1 VTMLV
6 LSAALFAALAVVVL
20 LPTSTA
26 ARARLGPLDTAA
38 APRRRLPRVVAPIGA
53 GLLAVWLLGGV
64 VGWLLGAAVMGL
76 LLRRGASRVSQ
87 QDVQRTTRRTLELP
101 VAIDLLASCLLVGTT
116 PDRALHEV
124 AVAVGGSL
132 ADDLETVAAA
142 MQEGAAADEAWSLV
156 DAADLQS
163 VASLLRRT
171 STTGAAVAPMLSM
184 LAEQHR
190 QAARL
195 VALDAARTLGVRATG
210 PLGLCFLPAF
220 VLVAVVPLVVSLLPW
235 GLLVG

>member
-1 VTMLV
+1 MTVLV
-6 LSAALFAALAVVVL
+6 PSAALFAALAVAVL
-20 LPTSTA
+20 LPTSST
-26 ARARLGPLDTAA
+26 ARARLGPLETVASS
-38 APRRRLPRVVAPIGA
+38 PRSLPRVAMPLGA
-53 GLLAVWLLGGV
+53 GLLAVWVLGGLIGWV
-64 VGWLLGAAVMGL
+64 VGAGVMGL
-76 LLRRGASRVSQ
+76 LLQGGASRVSQ
-87 QDVQRTTRRTLELP
+87 QDAQRAARRALELP
-101 VAIDLLASCLLVGTT
+101 VAVDLLASCLLVGTT

-132 ADDLETVAAA
+132 ADDLETVATA
-142 MQEGAAADEAWSLV
+142 MQGGAAADQAWSLV

-190 QAARL
+190 QQARL

-235 GLLVG
+235 GQLVG